1 MACHPHDETRQKCAK
16 RLLQQ
21 VTRAPDHPIAGVDE
35 AGRGPLAGPV
45 YAAAVILDSM
55 RPIQGLKD
63 SKLLKPKRREAL
75 AIAVEERAF
84 AWAVAKADLEE
95 IERLNILGATL
106 LAMQRAIKTLPMLPQ
121 QALIDGNG
129 CPALPCSATAMIRG
143 DRTVPAISAASI
155 LAKVARD
162 REMLTLDALYPMYG
176 FASNKGYGTAFH
188 LAALTAHGP
197 CVCHRRSFAPVKKSC
212 VPHSKHSSRRT

>member
-106 LAMQRAIKTLPMLPQ
+106 LAMQRAIKILPMLPQ
-121 QALIDGNG
+121 QALIDGMFSDRDD
-129 CPALPCSATAMIRG
+129 PRG
-143 DRTVPAISAASI
+143 SDG
-155 LAKVARD
+155 ARD
-162 REMLTLDALYPMYG
+162 QRGLD
-176 FASNKGYGTAFH
+176 
-188 LAALTAHGP
+188 
-197 CVCHRRSFAPVKKSC
+197 SC
-212 VPHSKHSSRRT
+212 QSRA